1 MITIEDCAAFCDAD
15 PRWVSQLA
23 RKESL
28 GPIPAYAQAHAL
40 IVQSSFSAVIKKQ
53 APESLPSECKA
64 A

>member
-40 IVQSSFSAVIKKQ
+40 IVQSSFSSLMKNEV
-53 APESLPSECKA
+53 PESVPSECKA